1 VTHRRATP
9 GVTSKPRA
17 PVPLDADAASLPLDT
32 DVASLPPDADV
43 ASPEPQAHL
52 APLPLE
58 AHLAP
63 AIWGGHVL
71 TGRFG
76 KPGDPDATIGE
87 AWECWDDDRIVSGV
101 HAGRTLGELRGE
113 LGAALLGPLDP
124 ARAFPLLTKFI
135 DAHAALS
142 VQVHPDDAYARRVE
156 GQPNGKTECWYV
168 LEAEPDAQIVLGWTR
183 DTSRDEYLERV
194 ANGTLDE
201 LLRRV
206 PVRAGDAFYL
216 PAGTL
221 HAIGRG
227 IVLYETQQTSDLTY
241 RIYDYGRLDA
251 AGRPRPL
258 HVDKAADVLDYR
270 AATGGALRPLDY
282 ELDGLRRATL
292 VAGASFV
299 LERMEAGAG
308 RIDLEGLPLV
318 VTSLANA
325 VVIEAPAIS
334 QATAASFV
342 LEPYRT
348 AVLPAGLGAVT
359 LRAVEAGSA
368 QVLTSAPAGG
378 GSLAARYARA
388 GVPAARSADFLA
400 QF

>member
-1 VTHRRATP
+1 MN
-9 GVTSKPRA
+9 PRPSA
-17 PVPLDADAASLPLDT
+17 PLPLDADPASL
-32 DVASLPPDADV
+32 AI
-43 ASPEPQAHL
+43 EAHL
-52 APLPLE
+52 APLALE

-76 KPGDPDATIGE
+76 KPGDPNATIGE
-87 AWECWDDDRIVSGV
+87 AWECWDEDRVASGLY
-101 HAGRTLGELRGE
+101 AGRTLGELRGE
-113 LGAALLGPLDP
+113 LGGALLGPLDP

-142 VQVHPDDAYARRVE
+142 VQVHPDDAYAQRVE

-168 LEAEPDAQIVLGWTR
+168 LEAEPGAQIVLGWTR
-183 DTSRDEYLERV
+183 DTSRAEYLERV
-194 ANGTLDE
+194 ARGTLDE
-201 LLRRV
+201 LLRQV

-251 AGRPRPL
+251 TGRPRAL
-258 HVDKAADVLDYR
+258 HVEKAADVLDYR

-282 ELDGLRRATL
+282 ELEGLRRTTL

-299 LERMEAGAG
+299 LERVEADASA
-308 RIDLEGLPLV
+308 RRLDLEGLPLV
-318 VTSLANA
+318 VTSLANEVA
-325 VVIEAPAIS
+325 IEASAAS
-334 QATAASFV
+334 LHVHAASLEETTASFV

-378 GSLAARYARA
+378 GSLAARYARD